1 MINSIADFICGVPL
15 FILLIGGGLFLL
27 LRSGLVSLRSLPSSL
42 RELRDKQIRD
52 SPSQISSINDI
63 QTVVAAT

>member
-42 RELRDKQIRD
+42 RVLREKQSRD
-52 SPSQISSINDI
+52 SGSQISSVQARSLIPI
-63 QTVVAAT
+63 